1 MTNQTKASSLTS
13 TDGDGPIQFMDLKAQ
28 QARIRDKI
36 EERLLKVL
44 DHGAYINGP
53 ELGELEAALC
63 EFTGAADCVG
73 VASGTDS
80 LIIAMLGEGLG
91 AGDAVFIP
99 TITYNATANAVLL
112 AGATPVFVDVRT
124 DTFNMD
130 VADLATKIEGVL
142 ETGKLRPRMIIP
154 VDLFGLPADYP
165 SIQKIAKQYN
175 LTIMADAA
183 QSFGGKQGDTSVGA
197 LAEISSTSFFP
208 GKGLGAYGD
217 AGALFT
223 MDKEQGEIWRSI
235 RWHGTDAQRKESVRV
250 GFNGRLDSMQAGVL
264 LEKLAIFPEELELR
278 AKHAAQYDVRLAEKL
293 AMPARDPR
301 SQSSW
306 GYYTLALPN
315 RDAVQAALKDASIPC
330 AIYYTQPLHEMEAFK
345 AYAGEGEFAGAKKL
359 AAEFISLP
367 MHPYLT
373 SGQIDRVCDVVLSVS

>member
-1 MTNQTKASSLTS
+1 MTNQSETAPLNA
-13 TDGDGPIQFMDLKAQ
+13 TDGDGPIQFIDLKAQ
-28 QARIRDKI
+28 QARIRNKI
-36 EERLLKVL
+36 DARIKAVL

-53 ELGELEAALC
+53 ELGELEETLC
-63 EFTGAADCVG
+63 NFTGAADCVG

-80 LIIAMLGEGLG
+80 LIIAMLGESLG

-99 TITYNATANAVLL
+99 TFTYNATANAVLL
-112 AGATPVFVDVRT
+112 TGATPIFVDVTT

-130 VADLATKIEGVL
+130 VADLAMKIERVL
-142 ETGKLRPRMIIP
+142 EEGKLRPRMIIP

-165 SIQKIAKQYN
+165 RISKIAKEYN

-183 QSFGGKQGDTSVGA
+183 QSFGGMLGNTRVGA

-223 MDKEQGEIWRSI
+223 TDKAKGEIWRSI
-235 RWHGTDAQRKESVRV
+235 RWHGTDAQRKESIRV
-250 GFNGRLDSMQAGVL
+250 GFNGRLDSMQAAVL

-278 AKHAAQYDVRLAEKL
+278 IKHAAQYDARLSGKVKL
-293 AMPARDPR
+293 P
-301 SQSSW
+301 SKVEGFQSSN
-306 GYYTLALPN
+306 GYYSLTVPN
-315 RDAVQAALKDASIPC
+315 REVVQAALKEASIPS
-330 AIYYTQPLHEMEAFK
+330 AVYYTQPLHEMEAFK
-345 AYAGEGEFAGAKKL
+345 PYAGDTPFTGADTL
-359 AAEFISLP
+359 AEEIMSLP

-373 SGQIDRVCDVVLSVS
+373 EGQIDRVCDVVLSVS